1 VRQALAALTCRGATP
16 LPLPLLLMLLLP
28 LTWKLE
34 IPCWILDIDP
44 LSLSLPLT
52 WKLEIPCWI
61 LDIDPLSL
69 FFWCVRAYYR
79 GMNATPES
87 KSPRGTFVMNVLAN
101 RRLCQG
107 HYLLR
112 LGGKEFPPTKP
123 GQFVQLQCRVPGPQA
138 GWSEVQVAPGDWPEL
153 TGRELTE
160 GEPILRRPLSLAGR
174 RDTEFDVE
182 LDIIY
187 SVVGR
192 GTSWLADAAE
202 GDEISVLGP
211 LGNAFAV
218 SETKP
223 HAALV
228 GGGVG
233 IPPMIFLASAM
244 QSADKDAVAFCGAR
258 SVDMLPVTL
267 APGVEIATD
276 AAPSPGISQ
285 FAQFGVDSVI
295 ATDDGT
301 LGWKGFV
308 TEPLAAW
315 LDALPDAP
323 DTAVVYTCGPE
334 PMMRAIAEIC
344 IARNVE
350 CQVSLERH
358 MACGMGTCQSCV
370 CKIKSDT
377 DAGWS
382 HKLCCTQGPVF
393 KAADIV
399 W

>member
-1 VRQALAALTCRGATP
+1 MKVLDNRQLCRG
-16 LPLPLLLMLLLP
+16 
-28 LTWKLE
+28 
-34 IPCWILDIDP
+34 
-44 LSLSLPLT
+44 
-52 WKLEIPCWI
+52 
-61 LDIDPLSL
+61 
-69 FFWCVRAYYR
+69 
-79 GMNATPES
+79 
-87 KSPRGTFVMNVLAN
+87 
-101 RRLCQG
+101 
-107 HYLLR
+107 HYFLR

-123 GQFVQLQCRVPGPQA
+123 GQFVQLQCRIPGEQA
-138 GWSEVQVAPGDWPEL
+138 GWTEVQVAPGDWPEF
-153 TGRELTE
+153 TGRELVE

-187 SVVGR
+187 SVVGK
-192 GTSWLADAAE
+192 GTSWLSGAE
-202 GDEISVLGP
+202 QGAEISVLGP

-218 SETKP
+218 SDTKP
-223 HAALV
+223 RAALV

-244 QSADKDAVAFCGAR
+244 QAAGRDAVAFCGAR

-267 APGVEIATD
+267 APGVEVSSD
-276 AAPSPGISQ
+276 GKPSPGISQ
-285 FAQFGVDSVI
+285 FARFGVDSVI
-295 ATDDGT
+295 ATDDGS

-308 TEPLAAW
+308 SEPLTAW
-315 LDALPDAP
+315 LDALESPGDDA
-323 DTAVVYTCGPE
+323 AVYTCGPE
-334 PMMRAIAEIC
+334 PMMQAVAEIC

-377 DAGWS
+377 QTGWS
-382 HKLCCTQGPVF
+382 HKLCCTHGPVF
-393 KAADIV
+393 NAADII